1 MRTPVIESPADTS
14 RIAEPSV
21 ASALHLLY
29 EEAFPASER
38 VSFDE
43 LVEGVL
49 AGAQQ
54 LHLVLDPKGVPVGFG
69 ISLDLAPI
77 LMLEYLAVDVT
88 RRSLGV
94 GGELLEAIESYAR
107 TRGYSGIVLEVE
119 RADASCASSD
129 QRSRRIAFY
138 RRHGAELVECAP
150 DYRAP
155 RLDGVAG
162 TVAMALLWIPSAGE
176 RCPRGAELERTIRD
190 IMAKSYELKPEDPV
204 VRANLETLEC

>member
-1 MRTPVIESPADTS
+1 MIESPADTS
-14 RIAEPSV
+14 RITEPSA

-43 LVEGVL
+43 LVGGVL

-54 LHLVLDPKGVPVGFG
+54 LHLVLDPKGVPVAFG

-77 LMLEYLAVDVT
+77 LMLEYLAVDAA

-94 GGELLEAIESYAR
+94 GGELLEAIKSCAR

-119 RADASCASSD
+119 RADASCAYD
-129 QRSRRIAFY
+129 DPRARRVAFY
-138 RRHGAELVECAP
+138 RHHGAELIECAP

-162 TVAMALLWIPSAGE
+162 SVAMALLWIPSACE
-176 RCPRGAELERTIRD
+176 QCPRGAELERTIRD
-190 IMAKSYELKPEDPV
+190 IMAKSYELKPEDAV
-204 VRANLETLEC
+204 VRANLETLKC